1 MARRPP
7 SADMF
12 TQMLLMQNMQRQQ
25 QLATEQANFS
35 AGLQAQRTQ
44 AEANVNQ
51 QKASLDAGIRRSIA
65 KPVKLGT
72 LLTSPAGLLGNPLLG
87 VTRLS
92 G

>member
-12 TQMLLMQNMQRQQ
+12 TQMMLMQNMQRQS
-25 QLATEQANFS
+25 QLAAESASFT
-35 AGLQAQRTQ
+35 AGLQAQRAQ
-44 AEANVNQ
+44 AEANVKAQ
-51 QKASLDAGIRRSIA
+51 QAGMDAGIRRSIA

-72 LLTSPAGLLGNPLLG
+72 LLTTQNGLLGNPLLSS
-87 VTRLS
+87 TRLS